1 MEKGEKGELID
12 GILIFKPLLFLSR
25 NTNVDFITSEVKE
38 ITILHQRDFKRLSV
52 FDREIRQI

>member
-1 MEKGEKGELID
+1 MEKGELID

-25 NTNVDFITSEVKE
+25 NANVDFITSEVKE

-52 FDREIRQI
+52 LDREIRQI

>member
-25 NTNVDFITSEVKE
+25 NANVDFIKSEVKE

-52 FDREIRQI
+52 LDREIRQI